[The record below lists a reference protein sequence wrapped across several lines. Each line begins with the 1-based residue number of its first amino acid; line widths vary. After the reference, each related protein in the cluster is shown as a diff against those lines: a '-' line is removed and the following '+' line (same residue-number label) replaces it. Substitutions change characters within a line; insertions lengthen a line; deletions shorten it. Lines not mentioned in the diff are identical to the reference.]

1 MYNPYVLAGSAFCFF
16 MQLLGTPVLCF
27 CLPAD
32 CLLFSFGHFL
42 SDVEMENCTSERE
55 IVGVGKKARA
65 VF

>member
-1 MYNPYVLAGSAFCFF
+1 MYTPYVLALGAFCFF
-16 MQLLGTPVLCF
+16 MHLLGTPVLCF

-42 SDVEMENCTSERE
+42 SGVEMENCTRQRE
-55 IVGVGKKARA
+55 IVGGGKAARA

>member
-1 MYNPYVLAGSAFCFF
+1 MH
-16 MQLLGTPVLCF
+16 LLGTPVLCF

-42 SDVEMENCTSERE
+42 SGVEMENCTRQRE
-55 IVGVGKKARA
+55 IVGGGKEARA